1 MELISQIP
9 FFGGFLSTLI
19 AFVVVLGVV
28 VFVHEYGH
36 YIVARWNGIHSEKFS
51 LGFGPVIW
59 SRTDKHGT
67 QWQLAAIPLGGYVQ
81 FLGDRGAASET
92 DFEALGEM
100 SEGDLARSFPSARLY
115 KRALTVAAGPFAN
128 FILSTIIFAGLVTW
142 QGITIDEP
150 TVGELFATPKSTY
163 SLQVNDQILEVEGQ
177 AISDFGDIIDIT
189 LAMETPG
196 DMEILVLRDGEE
208 LLVSAPYM
216 LIPGV
221 YGVDPLSAAS
231 AAGLKAGDF
240 VVEAAGQNI
249 TSFGDLQVI
258 VAASGDTEINLKVW
272 RDGVYLDLPITPVL
286 RDFPDGDGGFTER
299 VMIGVYGA
307 FAFLPAT
314 KTPTPWNAA
323 YIGAKQTVN
332 FIEMSLNGIK
342 NMFLGNLSPS
352 NLQGPI
358 GIAQASK
365 ESANQGVRSFLSMI
379 AIISAGIG
387 MLNLFPIPMLD
398 GGHLVF
404 YVYEA
409 LRGRP
414 PSKKTIQ
421 AFMSIGLAMVL
432 LLMVFA
438 TYNDLMR
445 L

>member
-1 MELISQIP
+1 MEFISQIP
-9 FFGGFLSTLI
+9 VFGGFISTTL
-19 AFVVVLGVV
+19 AFVIVLGVV

-36 YIVARWNGIHSEKFS
+36 YIVGRWSGIHGETFS

-59 SRTDKHGT
+59 SRTDKRGT
-67 QWQLAAIPLGGYVQ
+67 QWQLAAIPLGGYVK

-92 DFEALGEM
+92 DFEALEEM
-100 SEGDLARSFPSARLY
+100 SEAERDRSFPSARLY

-128 FILSTIIFAGLVTW
+128 FILASVIFAGMVMW
-142 QGITIDEP
+142 QGIATDKP
-150 TVGELFATPKSTY
+150 TVGELFEMPGASYALK
-163 SLQVNDQILEVEGQ
+163 VNDQILEVEGQ
-177 AISDFGDIIDIT
+177 SISSFGDIIDIT

-196 DMEILVLRDGEE
+196 DMEILVLRNDQE

-231 AAGLKAGDF
+231 AAGLKPGDF
-240 VVEAAGQNI
+240 VVEAARQSI
-249 TSFGDLQVI
+249 TTFKDLQVI
-258 VAASGDTEINLKVW
+258 VVASGDTEIMLKIW
-272 RDGVYLDLPITPVL
+272 LDGIYLDLPITPTL
-286 RDFPDGDGGFTER
+286 RDFPDGEGGFTQR

-314 KTPTPWNAA
+314 RTPTPWNAA
-323 YIGAKQTVN
+323 YIGVKQTANV
-332 FIEMSLNGIK
+332 IDSSLNGIK
-342 NMFLGNLSPS
+342 HMFLGNLSPS

-365 ESANQGVRSFLSMI
+365 ESAEQGFRSFISLI
-379 AIISAGIG
+379 AIISTGIG

-404 YVYEA
+404 HLYESI
-409 LRGRP
+409 RGRA
-414 PSKKTIQ
+414 PSQKTIQ

-438 TYNDLMR
+438 TYNDLIR

>member
-1 MELISQIP
+1 MEFISQIP
-9 FFGGFLSTLI
+9 VFGGFLSTTI
-19 AFVVVLGVV
+19 AFIVVLGIV

-36 YIVARWNGIHSEKFS
+36 YIVGRWSGIHAEKFS

-59 SRTDKHGT
+59 SRTDKRGT
-67 QWQLAAIPLGGYVQ
+67 QWQIAAIPLGGYVK

-92 DFEALGEM
+92 DFEALEEM
-100 SEGDLARSFPSARLY
+100 SEADISRSFPSARLY

-128 FILSTIIFAGLVTW
+128 FILATGIFAGLVMW
-142 QGITIDEP
+142 QGIVIDEP
-150 TVGELFATPKSTY
+150 TVGKLFEMPNASYALK
-163 SLQVNDQILEVEGQ
+163 VNDKILEVEGQ
-177 AISDFGDIIDIT
+177 TISDFGDIIDIT
-189 LAMETPG
+189 MAMDAPG
-196 DMEILVLRDGEE
+196 DMEILVLRDGDE

-240 VVEAAGQNI
+240 IVEAAGQSI
-249 TSFGDLQVI
+249 TTFRELQVI
-258 VAASGDTEINLKVW
+258 VIASGDTEIYFKIW
-272 RDGVYLDLPITPVL
+272 RDGTYLDLPITPVL
-286 RDFPDGDGGFTER
+286 REYPDGEGGFTER
-299 VMIGVYGA
+299 VMIGIYGA

-314 KTPTPWNAA
+314 ETPTPWNAA
-323 YIGAKQTVN
+323 YIGARQTVN

-342 NMFLGNLSPS
+342 HMFLGNLSPS

-365 ESANQGVRSFLSMI
+365 ETANQGLRSFISLI
-379 AIISAGIG
+379 AIISTGIG

-404 YVYEA
+404 YLYEA
-409 LRGRP
+409 IRGRP
-414 PSKKTIQ
+414 PSQKAIQ

>member
-1 MELISQIP
+1 MEFISQIP
-9 FFGGFLSTLI
+9 VFGGFLSTII

-36 YIVARWNGIHSEKFS
+36 YIVARWCGIHAEKFS

-59 SRTDKHGT
+59 SRTDKRGM

-92 DFEALGEM
+92 DFDALDKM
-100 SEGDLARSFPSARLY
+100 SEIDIARSFPSARLH

-128 FILSTIIFAGLVTW
+128 FILASVIFAGLVTW
-142 QGITIDEP
+142 QGIVIDEP
-150 TVGELFATPKSTY
+150 TVGDLFDMPEGLY
-163 SLQVNDQILEVEGQ
+163 DLQVNDQILEVEGQ
-177 AISDFGDIIDIT
+177 AVSNFGDIINIT
-189 LAMETPG
+189 NAMEFPG
-196 DMEILVLRDGEE
+196 DMEVLVLRDNQK

-221 YGVDPLSAAS
+221 HGVDPLSAAS
-231 AAGLKAGDF
+231 AAGLKAGDL
-240 VVEAAGQNI
+240 VLEAAGQRI
-249 TSFGDLQVI
+249 STFRELQAIVI
-258 VAASGDTEINLKVW
+258 ESGNTEISLKVW
-272 RDGVYLDLPITPVL
+272 RDGIYLDLPITPVL
-286 RDFPDGDGGFTER
+286 REYPDGEGGFTER

-314 KTPTPWNAA
+314 ETPTPWNAA
-323 YIGAKQTVN
+323 YIGARQTVN
-332 FIEMSLNGIK
+332 YIDMSLNGIK
-342 NMFLGNLSPS
+342 HMFLGNLSPS

-358 GIAQASK
+358 GIAQISK
-365 ESANQGVRSFLSMI
+365 ESANQGLKSFITLI

-404 YVYEA
+404 YLYEA
-409 LRGRP
+409 VRGQP
-414 PSKKTIQ
+414 PSQKTIQ

>member
-9 FFGGFLSTLI
+9 IFGGFLSSII

-36 YIVARWNGIHSEKFS
+36 YIVARWSGIHSETFS

-59 SRTDKHGT
+59 SRTDKRGT
-67 QWQLAAIPLGGYVQ
+67 KWQLAAIPLGGYVK

-100 SEGDLARSFPSARLY
+100 SEVDLNRSFPSARLY

-128 FILSTIIFAGLVTW
+128 FILASVIFAGLVTW
-142 QGITIDEP
+142 QGIVIDEP
-150 TVGELFATPKSTY
+150 TVGKLFATPNSSYELK
-163 SLQVNDQILEVEGQ
+163 VDDKILEVEGQ
-177 AISDFGDIIDIT
+177 AISNFGDIIDIT
-189 LAMETPG
+189 VAMETPG
-196 DMEILVLRDGEE
+196 DMEILVLRDGQE

-221 YGVDPLSAAS
+221 YGVDPPSAAS
-231 AAGLKAGDF
+231 AAGLKVGDF
-240 VVEAAGQNI
+240 IVEAAGKSI
-249 TSFGDLQVI
+249 TTFGELQVI
-258 VAASGDTEINLKVW
+258 VAASGDKEIYLKVW
-272 RDGVYLDLPITPVL
+272 RDGIYLDLPITPIL
-286 RDFPDGDGGFTER
+286 RDFPDGEGGFTNR
-299 VMIGVYGA
+299 VMIGIYGA

-314 KTPTPWNAA
+314 ETPTPWNAA
-323 YIGAKQTVN
+323 YIGARQTVN
-332 FIEMSLNGIK
+332 FIEMSLNGIRH
-342 NMFLGNLSPS
+342 MFLGNLSPS

-365 ESANQGVRSFLSMI
+365 ESANQGLKSFISLI
-379 AIISAGIG
+379 AIISTGIG

-404 YVYEA
+404 YLYEA
-409 LRGRP
+409 VLGRP
-414 PSKKTIQ
+414 PPQKTIQ

>member
-1 MELISQIP
+1 MEYISQIP
-9 FFGGFLSTLI
+9 VFGGFLSTTI

-36 YIVARWNGIHSEKFS
+36 YIVGRWSGIHAEKFS

-59 SRTDKHGT
+59 SRTDKRGT
-67 QWQLAAIPLGGYVQ
+67 QWQLAAIPLGGYVK

-92 DFEALGEM
+92 DFEALKEM
-100 SEGDLARSFPSARLY
+100 SDADLARSFPSARLY

-128 FILSTIIFAGLVTW
+128 FILASIIFAGLVMF
-142 QGITIDEP
+142 QGLATDKP
-150 TVGELFATPKSTY
+150 TVGTLFAMPDNSY
-163 SLQVNDQILEVEGQ
+163 DLQVNDLILEIEGQ
-177 AISDFGDIIDIT
+177 AVADFGDIIDVT
-189 LAMETPG
+189 LAMDPPG
-196 DMEILVLRDGEE
+196 DMEILVLRNDQNI
-208 LLVSAPYM
+208 LVSAPYL

-231 AAGLKAGDF
+231 TAGLKSDDF
-240 VVEAAGQNI
+240 IVEAAGQSI
-249 TSFGDLQVI
+249 STFGELQTI
-258 VAASGDTEINLKVW
+258 VKASGDTEIPLKVW
-272 RDGVYLDLPITPVL
+272 RDGNYIDLLITPTM
-286 RDFPDGDGGFTER
+286 REFPDGEGGFTER

-307 FAFLPAT
+307 LAFRPAT
-314 KTPTPWNAA
+314 ETPTPWNAA
-323 YIGAKQTVN
+323 YIGVRQTVYY
-332 FIEMSLNGIK
+332 IEMSLNGIK
-342 NMFLGNLSPS
+342 HMFLGNLSPS

-365 ESANQGVRSFLSMI
+365 DTANQGLTSLISFI
-379 AIISAGIG
+379 ALISTGIG

-404 YVYEA
+404 YLYEA
-409 LRGRP
+409 VRGRP
-414 PSKKTIQ
+414 PSQKTIQ

>member
-9 FFGGFLSTLI
+9 VFGGFLSSII

-36 YIVARWNGIHSEKFS
+36 YIVARWCGIHSETFS

-59 SRTDKHGT
+59 SRTDKRGT
-67 QWQLAAIPLGGYVQ
+67 QWQLAAIPLGGYVK

-92 DFEALGEM
+92 DFEALDEM
-100 SEGDLARSFPSARLY
+100 SEVELSRSFPTARLY

-128 FILSTIIFAGLVTW
+128 FILASVIFAGLVMW
-142 QGITIDEP
+142 QGIVIDEP
-150 TVGELFATPKSTY
+150 TVGKLFATPNSDY
-163 SLQVNDQILEVEGQ
+163 SLEVEDKILEVEGQ
-177 AISDFGDIIDIT
+177 AITDFGDIIDIT
-189 LAMETPG
+189 VAMETPG
-196 DMEILVLRDGEE
+196 DMEILVLRDGQE

-231 AAGLKAGDF
+231 AAGLKVGDF
-240 VVEAAGQNI
+240 IVEAAGQSI
-249 TSFGDLQVI
+249 TTFGELQMI
-258 VAASGDTEINLKVW
+258 VAASGDTEIYFKVW
-272 RDGVYLDLPITPVL
+272 RDGIYLDLPITPVL
-286 RDFPDGDGGFTER
+286 REFPDGEGGFTKR
-299 VMIGVYGA
+299 VMIGIYGA
-307 FAFLPAT
+307 FAYLPAT
-314 KTPTPWNAA
+314 ETPTPWNAA
-323 YIGAKQTVN
+323 YIGVRQTVN
-332 FIEMSLNGIK
+332 FIETSLNGIRH
-342 NMFLGNLSPS
+342 MFLGNLSPS

-365 ESANQGVRSFLSMI
+365 ESANQGLKSFISLI
-379 AIISAGIG
+379 AIISTGIG

-404 YVYEA
+404 YLYEA
-409 LRGRP
+409 VRGRP
-414 PSKKTIQ
+414 PSQKAIQ

-438 TYNDLMR
+438 TYNDLVR

>member
-1 MELISQIP
+1 MEFISQIP
-9 FFGGFLSTLI
+9 VFGGFLSTII
-19 AFVVVLGVV
+19 AFIVVLGVV

-100 SEGDLARSFPSARLY
+100 SEVDLARSFPSARLY

-128 FILSTIIFAGLVTW
+128 FILATIIFAGLVTW

-150 TVGELFATPKSTY
+150 TVGELFATPKATY
-163 SLQVNDQILEVEGQ
+163 GLQVNDQILEVEGQ

-196 DMEILVLRDGEE
+196 DMEILVLRDGQEF
-208 LLVSAPYM
+208 LVSAPYM

-240 VVEAAGQNI
+240 VVEAAGQSI
-249 TSFGDLQVI
+249 TSFGELQVI
-258 VAASGDTEINLKVW
+258 VAASGDTEIDLKVW
-272 RDGVYLDLPITPVL
+272 RDGAYLDLSITPVL
-286 RDFPDGDGGFTER
+286 RDFPDGEGGFTER

-314 KTPTPWNAA
+314 ETPTPWNAV

-332 FIEMSLNGIK
+332 FIDMSLNGIK
-342 NMFLGNLSPS
+342 HMFLGNLSPS

-365 ESANQGVRSFLSMI
+365 ESANQGLRSFLTMI
-379 AIISAGIG
+379 AIISTGIG

-404 YVYEA
+404 YIYEA
-409 LRGRP
+409 VRGRP
-414 PSKKTIQ
+414 PSKKAIQ

>member
-9 FFGGFLSTLI
+9 IFGGFLSSII

-36 YIVARWNGIHSEKFS
+36 YIVARWSGIHSETFS

-59 SRTDKHGT
+59 SRTDKRGT
-67 QWQLAAIPLGGYVQ
+67 KWQLAAIPLGGYVK

-100 SEGDLARSFPSARLY
+100 SEVDLNRSFPSARLY

-128 FILSTIIFAGLVTW
+128 FILASVIFAGLVTW
-142 QGITIDEP
+142 QGIVIDEP
-150 TVGELFATPKSTY
+150 TVGKLFATPNSSYELK
-163 SLQVNDQILEVEGQ
+163 VDDKILEVEGQ
-177 AISDFGDIIDIT
+177 AISNFGDIIDIT
-189 LAMETPG
+189 VAMETPG
-196 DMEILVLRDGEE
+196 DMEILVLRDGQE

-231 AAGLKAGDF
+231 AAGLKVGDF
-240 VVEAAGQNI
+240 IVEAAGKSI
-249 TSFGDLQVI
+249 TTFGELQVI
-258 VAASGDTEINLKVW
+258 VAASGDKEIYLKVW
-272 RDGVYLDLPITPVL
+272 RDGIYLDLPITPIL
-286 RDFPDGDGGFTER
+286 RDFPDGEGGFTNR
-299 VMIGVYGA
+299 VMIGIYGA

-314 KTPTPWNAA
+314 ETPTPWNAA
-323 YIGAKQTVN
+323 YIGARQTVN
-332 FIEMSLNGIK
+332 FIEMSLNGIRH
-342 NMFLGNLSPS
+342 MFLGNLSPS

-365 ESANQGVRSFLSMI
+365 ESANQGLKSFISLI
-379 AIISAGIG
+379 AIISTGIG

-404 YVYEA
+404 YLYEA
-409 LRGRP
+409 VLGRP
-414 PSKKTIQ
+414 PPQKTIQ

>member
-1 MELISQIP
+1 MEYISQIP
-9 FFGGFLSTLI
+9 VFGGFLSTTI

-36 YIVARWNGIHSEKFS
+36 YIVGRWSGIHAEKFS

-59 SRTDKHGT
+59 SRTDKRGT
-67 QWQLAAIPLGGYVQ
+67 QWQLAAIPLGGYVK

-92 DFEALGEM
+92 NFEALEEM
-100 SEGDLARSFPSARLY
+100 SEAELARSFPAARLY

-128 FILSTIIFAGLVTW
+128 FILASVIFAGLVTW
-142 QGITIDEP
+142 QGIATDKP
-150 TVGELFATPKSTY
+150 TVGTLFAMPDASYKVQ
-163 SLQVNDQILEVEGQ
+163 LNDIILEVEGQ
-177 AISDFGDIIDIT
+177 HVSNFGDIIDIT
-189 LAMETPG
+189 LAMDAPG
-196 DMEILVLRDGEE
+196 DMELLVLRGDQE

-216 LIPGV
+216 FVAGV
-221 YGVDPLSAAS
+221 YSVDPLSAAS
-231 AAGLKAGDF
+231 AAGLKSGDLI
-240 VVEAAGQNI
+240 VEAAGQSI
-249 TSFGDLQVI
+249 TTFGELQKI
-258 VAASGDTEINLKVW
+258 VAASGDIEIMLNVW

-286 RDFPDGDGGFTER
+286 REFPDGEGGFTER

-307 FAFLPAT
+307 FAILPAT
-314 KTPTPWNAA
+314 ETPTPWNAA
-323 YIGAKQTVN
+323 YIGVRQTVN
-332 FIEMSLNGIK
+332 FIEISLNGIK
-342 NMFLGNLSPS
+342 HMFLGNLSPS

-365 ESANQGVRSFLSMI
+365 ASANQGVSSFISLI
-379 AIISAGIG
+379 AIISTGIG

-404 YVYEA
+404 YLYEA
-409 LRGRP
+409 VRGRP
-414 PSKKTIQ
+414 PSQKTIQ
-421 AFMSIGLAMVL
+421 GFMSIGLAMVL

>member
-1 MELISQIP
+1 MEFISQIP
-9 FFGGFLSTLI
+9 VFGGFLSTLT

-36 YIVARWNGIHSEKFS
+36 YIVGRWSGIHSEKFS

-100 SEGDLARSFPSARLY
+100 SEVDVARSFPSARLY

-128 FILSTIIFAGLVTW
+128 FLLATVIFAGLVTW

-150 TVGELFATPKSTY
+150 TVGELFAMPTSNYDLK
-163 SLQVNDQILEVEGQ
+163 VNDRILEVEGQ

-208 LLVSAPYM
+208 RLVSAPYM

-221 YGVDPLSAAS
+221 YGVDPLSAAG
-231 AAGLKAGDF
+231 AAGLKSGDF
-240 VVEAAGQNI
+240 VVEAAGQRI
-249 TSFGDLQVI
+249 TSFGELQVI

-272 RDGVYLDLPITPVL
+272 RDGAYLDLPITPVL
-286 RDFPDGDGGFTER
+286 REFPDGEGGFTER

-314 KTPTPWNAA
+314 ETPTPWNAV

-332 FIEMSLNGIK
+332 FIDSSLNGIK
-342 NMFLGNLSPS
+342 HMFLGNLSPS

-365 ESANQGVRSFLSMI
+365 ESANQGLRSFLTMI
-379 AIISAGIG
+379 AIISTGIG

-404 YVYEA
+404 YIYEA
-409 LRGRP
+409 VRGRP
-414 PSKKTIQ
+414 PSKKAIQ